1 MRLLTALLVEGVAGG
16 GGPEPLP
23 CQPASLYPWPI
34 FHIVN
39 NVTTVTLKNGST
51 ILKPRNL
58 NDANGIF
65 QYKGVWHAMNQAGGG
80 TWSHAVSHDGA
91 RWAHVQDAL
100 VAGPHNSSWD
110 HSGPCDGTVSFP
122 DLGVAPYNGS
132 TPIILYGPDCAE
144 GLKPPPPAAA
154 AVAAAAAAA
163 VGLRLGDAPR
173 VEPATPAD
181 PTDPLLREWVKTQPG
196 PVTFEGIPCSFP
208 GRVWKSKVGNYWNML
223 CSYDVGPPTPGGH
236 AGPWVR
242 YSSTDPALM
251 KWKLADLNFT
261 NVHGAASA
269 GALFHALPGAP
280 SAAEGGAQNAFL
292 VLRCHFLLNKPISFD
307 KTGSGQTEGNNFIK
321 RTRRFHVQVP
331 RI

>member
-154 AVAAAAAAA
+154 PSSA
-163 VGLRLGDAPR
+163 
-173 VEPATPAD
+173 
-181 PTDPLLREWVKTQPG
+181 
-196 PVTFEGIPCSFP
+196 SFP
-208 GRVWKSKVGNYWNML
+208 
-223 CSYDVGPPTPGGH
+223 PPPLPPPPPPSPPSFAPYIT
-236 AGPWVR
+236 AC
-242 YSSTDPALM
+242 
-251 KWKLADLNFT
+251 LASF
-261 NVHGAASA
+261 
-269 GALFHALPGAP
+269 PAP
-280 SAAEGGAQNAFL
+280 SLLHRVIPFNKKRKEEERRGRGGG
-292 VLRCHFLLNKPISFD
+292 RK
-307 KTGSGQTEGNNFIK
+307 
-321 RTRRFHVQVP
+321 
-331 RI
+331 